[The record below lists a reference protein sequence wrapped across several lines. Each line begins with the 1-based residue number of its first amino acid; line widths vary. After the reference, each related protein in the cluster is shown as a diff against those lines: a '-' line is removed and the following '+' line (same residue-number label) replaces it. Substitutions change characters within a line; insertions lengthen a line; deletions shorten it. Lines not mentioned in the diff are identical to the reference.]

1 MQFVALI
8 FCLVSLYG
16 LYVNIATNVMVYI
29 MSPHCLTHPHMTC
42 TDCPA
47 ISKDDFLSTVDLIS
61 STLVASGSYSP
72 ISGQL
77 CQTVFS
83 STERE
88 KLYSL
93 PHNLRRTRL
102 QELMGMISDHEA
114 GATTDEDAMK
124 GEMELVNNHSPSP
137 PPLPPR
143 TKSTSSMN
151 PEDLNT
157 AEELLSEEQG
167 TNGHVA
173 KSNPFVNSKKLKPRI
188 LPRKASQ
195 LTKTL
200 SSTLESTAPAVDRS
214 LKPNIPKSLK
224 SPRKKRHHMNSA
236 LRQMYNPDATNE
248 TSGFSSMQTAT
259 ISESAQDDGDSDSNS
274 SDFEEFVPPRTR
286 KFTSE
291 CQASMS
297 VTSNIGPHFHA
308 PLDRR
313 GSSPFPSTISS
324 RPYSKEIAAIRKSSP
339 ILTRRPSWFIRKM
352 TSPALMETLESPT
365 AYDNLPNLEIV
376 EKRGQDQQSKLLRK
390 KKARSRSL
398 DSRTNTSISGSGNA
412 YSLLDLHTV
421 AMDSDENTGGT
432 IDSSGYAR
440 PFEHINSWR
449 KLIGMDDGSA
459 FSGSLPYL
467 ADNVSAAINNND
479 EDSDTYLDPREIAQ
493 KLDKNM
499 PEKVRKRLDTV
510 LSNTYLQLIS
520 VQPPRFAE
528 VDTTTTTTITSPKVI
543 AATPDEPRKAQLP
556 SREPSFKEKW
566 DNRSLDFIERP
577 DSCLSGYTSE
587 GSSIW
592 AADRSDQETEEGELD
607 DGTVNPY
614 DEIKAANDYSVAMMV
629 SPFDDAKYGSCAPVD
644 VGGEELYSVIDE
656 VFMDRRGTNVS
667 LRMKNKVSTSSIP
680 PLPKPRVKKE
690 HTPLSK
696 QDSGIYAKL
705 EGAINDVPLEVV
717 KDECSDPPRPPTPPP
732 RPQKQ
737 RNIST
742 VCKVADGEDGQN
754 SYKHLDIPGVSE

>member
-1 MQFVALI
+1 MY
-8 FCLVSLYG
+8 CLCQHCHKTDGIIYTYISL
-16 LYVNIATNVMVYI
+16 T
-29 MSPHCLTHPHMTC
+29 SPPTHTHTHTHTHDMY
-42 TDCPA
+42 TDHPA

-61 STLVASGSYSP
+61 STLVTSGSYSP

-83 STERE
+83 SSERE

-93 PHNLRRTRL
+93 PDKLRRTRL

-114 GATTDEDAMK
+114 GTTTDEDALK
-124 GEMELVNNHSPSP
+124 GAMDLVNNHSPSP

-143 TKSTSSMN
+143 TMSTSSMN
-151 PEDLNT
+151 PEDLKT
-157 AEELLSEEQG
+157 AEELLSEEHG
-167 TNGHVA
+167 TNGGAA
-173 KSNPFVNSKKLKPRI
+173 KSNLFVNLKKPKPQI

-195 LTKTL
+195 LKKTL
-200 SSTLESTAPAVDRS
+200 SSTLDTAPAVDRS
-214 LKPNIPKSLK
+214 LKPNTPKLLK
-224 SPRKKRHHMNSA
+224 SPRRKRHHMNST
-236 LRQMYNPDATNE
+236 LRQMYSLDAPGKANV
-248 TSGFSSMQTAT
+248 FSSLQSTT
-259 ISESAQDDGDSDSNS
+259 ISEYVLDDGDGDSDSNS
-274 SDFEEFVPPRTR
+274 SDFEDFIPPQRRHFV
-286 KFTSE
+286 SE
-291 CQASMS
+291 CQEPMS
-297 VTSNIGPHFHA
+297 VHTSIGPRFHA

-324 RPYSKEIAAIRKSSP
+324 RPNSKEITAIRKSSP
-339 ILTRRPSWFIRKM
+339 ILTRRPTWYTRKM
-352 TSPALMETLESPT
+352 TSPALLETSESPT
-365 AYDNLPNLEIV
+365 AHDNLPNPETV
-376 EKRGQDQQSKLLRK
+376 EKRGQDQQSKSLRK

-398 DSRTNTSISGSGNA
+398 DSRTNLSVSGSGNA
-412 YSLLDLHTV
+412 YSLFDLHAV
-421 AMDSDENTGGT
+421 AVDSDENTGGT
-432 IDSSGYAR
+432 VDSSGYAR

-459 FSGSLPYL
+459 FSGSLPHL
-467 ADNVSAAINNND
+467 ADNVSTSINNND
-479 EDSDTYLDPREIAQ
+479 EDSDTYLDPKEIAQ

-510 LSNTYLQLIS
+510 FSNTYLQLIS

-528 VDTTTTTTITSPKVI
+528 VDSTTTVTSPKVI
-543 AATPDEPRKAQLP
+543 AATPVEPSDPQLP
-556 SREPSFKEKW
+556 SREASFKDKW
-566 DNRSLDFIERP
+566 NNRSLDFIERP

-592 AADRSDQETEEGELD
+592 TADRSDQETEEGELD

-614 DEIKAANDYSVAMMV
+614 DEIKAANVSAAMTA
-629 SPFDDAKYGSCAPVD
+629 SPFDDTKYGSCAPVE

-656 VFMDRRGTNVS
+656 VLVDRKGTNVS
-667 LRMKNKVSTSSIP
+667 MRVKRKISSSSIP

-705 EGAINDVPLEVV
+705 EETINDVPLEVV
-717 KDECSDPPRPPTPPP
+717 KDECSDCPRPPTPPP

-742 VCKVADGEDGQN
+742 VSKVPDGEEGQN
-754 SYKHLDIPGVSE
+754 SYKHLDIPGVSVSE